1 MLDDPGVGA
10 EAQDGW
16 TPPPG
21 YARRRFREH
30 RSWTPS
36 AARGQSSPGA
46 NVLAN
51 YVSLAPTETLRREWH
66 VMSDDEQSQLPSM
79 GSLRG
84 PRKSNTKAI
93 RANPVRRPALRQAR
107 SRSTGPEASHRA
119 QRCAGGDPLHGP
131 ALDNAPRLAGEA
143 PARLELGSQRCPGGP
158 PCHHRRCLEA
168 AGRRQP
174 SALRAAVVPDGRRT
188 VDGSGDV
195 DRRAHADDDADVHHR
210 PDRSRP
216 ACPTAPYERLLSRPL
231 SAQID
236 PRIIQEIIV
245 SSFHVGLTVTG
256 PRIWPDT
263 TSTSPTTS
271 VSRPPWRTPLSRR
284 GDAFANRHW

>member
-1 MLDDPGVGA
+1 VFDDPGVGA

-168 AGRRQP
+168 AGRP
-174 SALRAAVVPDGRRT
+174 SHLPYVQ
-188 VDGSGDV
+188 
-195 DRRAHADDDADVHHR
+195 
-210 PDRSRP
+210 RS
-216 ACPTAPYERLLSRPL
+216 S
-231 SAQID
+231 
-236 PRIIQEIIV
+236 
-245 SSFHVGLTVTG
+245 LTVAGLSMAQAMSIVELT
-256 PRIWPDT
+256 
-263 TSTSPTTS
+263 PTTMLMFITDQTGLVQRVRRPRTN
-271 VSRPPWRTPLSRR
+271 VS
-284 GDAFANRHW
+284 